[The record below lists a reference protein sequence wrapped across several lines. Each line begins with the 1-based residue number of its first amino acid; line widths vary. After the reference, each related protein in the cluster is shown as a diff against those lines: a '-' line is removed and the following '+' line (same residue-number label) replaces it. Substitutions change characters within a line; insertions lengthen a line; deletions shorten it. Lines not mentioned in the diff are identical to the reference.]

1 MSTMTD
7 EGTTYGPA
15 LSGLT
20 DKQRTFVWAMATV
33 RTPDGK
39 RIKRSHAARLAGYM
53 TGENGGNPERRRRAL
68 DQTAWRLLQDQKIV
82 AAIREVAGREIEG
95 EAIASAQ
102 FLASVRDNEDAP
114 LMARLRAADSLLD
127 RGGLAGLQK
136 IAVDH
141 IHRDMTGEAL
151 MERIRT
157 LAKKHGLD
165 VEQLMK
171 GEGPQ
176 ARTIEAKALP
186 SRE

>member
-7 EGTTYGPA
+7 EGTYGPA
-15 LSGLT
+15 LSELT
-20 DKQRTFVWAMATV
+20 EKQRAFVWAMATV

-53 TGENGGNPERRRRAL
+53 TGENGGNPGRRRRAL
-68 DQTAWRLLQDQKIV
+68 DQTAWRLLQDRKIV
-82 AAIREVAGREIEG
+82 AAIRECAGREIEG

-141 IHRDMTGEAL
+141 THRDRTGAA
-151 MERIRT
+151 MMARIRE
-157 LAKKHGLD
+157 LAAKLGLD
-165 VEQLMK
+165 AEKLLGGNAAPM
-171 GEGPQ
+171 
-176 ARTIEAKALP
+176 IEATASP

>member
-1 MSTMTD
+1 MSD
-7 EGTTYGPA
+7 EGTYSPA
-15 LSGLT
+15 LSALSE
-20 DKQRTFVWAMATV
+20 KQRMFVWALATA

-39 RIKRSHAARLAGYM
+39 RIRRSDAARLAGYV
-53 TGENGGNPERRRRAL
+53 TGANGGNPERRRRAL
-68 DQTAWRLLQDQKIV
+68 DQTAWRLLQDPRIV

-141 IHRDMTGEAL
+141 THRDLTGEAL

-165 VEQLMK
+165 VERLMK
-171 GEGPQ
+171 GERPQ
-176 ARTIEAKALP
+176 SRAIEATALP
-186 SRE
+186 NRRPA